1 MVVGA
6 FCSTSLAVLLIKILL
21 VFALEKAPSDP
32 TFVHIFSRF
41 HLDTETVR
49 EIESLGA
56 HDQVPSLETISTKIP
71 IYEFPTR
78 RSPNLEG
85 SKIPSRLPKP
95 SSGSKFKTEAF
106 PDMSDI
112 FAARTEEL
120 LHSARSKS
128 GKKRRH
134 TTVVE
139 PRFETPPPPET
150 VTSTAANLKRH
161 PTLKRTESPTNLDQF
176 HGPRSF
182 NLNEVDAG
190 IGSRWV
196 IESLAQ
202 LLRSRTVLALLLVR
216 ISLA

>member
-1 MVVGA
+1 M
-6 FCSTSLAVLLIKILL
+6 SLGNGKKVYLLSRKLHLTLVLVLHLDL
-21 VFALEKAPSDP
+21 
-32 TFVHIFSRF
+32 RF

-49 EIESLGA
+49 EIESLDA

-95 SSGSKFKTEAF
+95 SSGSKYKSEAF

-112 FAARTEEL
+112 FLARTEEL
-120 LHSARSKS
+120 LHSSRSKS

-134 TTVVE
+134 TTIVE
-139 PRFETPPPPET
+139 PRFETSPPAEAVP
-150 VTSTAANLKRH
+150 TAATLKRH
-161 PTLKRTESPTNLDQF
+161 PPLKRTESPTNLDLF

-190 IGSRWV
+190 IGSRSV
-196 IESLAQ
+196 EAGKPQKFLFSLRF
-202 LLRSRTVLALLLVR
+202 LVLATC
-216 ISLA
+216 

>member
-1 MVVGA
+1 M
-6 FCSTSLAVLLIKILL
+6 
-21 VFALEKAPSDP
+21 FALEKAPSDP

-120 LHSARSKS
+120 LHSARSK
-128 GKKRRH
+128 KKRRH

-150 VTSTAANLKRH
+150 VTSMAANLKRH
-161 PTLKRTESPTNLDQF
+161 PTLKRTESPTNVDPF

-196 IESLAQ
+196 IESRAQ
-202 LLRSRTVLALLLVR
+202 LLGARAVLALLLVG
-216 ISLA
+216 ISLASRSYSQQQLHNRLVDGC